1 MLYIIWLMAFY
12 IHFTNEWLCT
22 CKLYYL
28 LSFMA
33 QETEQAKLM
42 KQLPTMSSCAS
53 VSVEHMSIYINTHT
67 MQGVDSFPGLCNFDF
82 K

>member
-1 MLYIIWLMAFY
+1 MLYFIWFMAFY
-12 IHFTNEWLCT
+12 IHFPKGWLCT
-22 CKLYYL
+22 CELHCL

-42 KQLPTMSSCAS
+42 RQLRTVNFCAS
-53 VSVEHMSIYINTHT
+53 VSVGHISIYKHKYT
-67 MQGVDSFPGLCNFDF
+67 V